1 MSQFI
6 LSQELPE
13 SDSALQLFAS
23 LVSGK
28 IKPGSSWNRAGYRLK
43 FLLRALTLPL
53 SSHHL
58 LANLAR
64 NDRLQEILLA
74 QPALPLKIYRPYLAA
89 NLGHQQVV
97 EALSQHYLQLEKHLP
112 ASLFEGYLSADGVV
126 LVRLQGK
133 NDETYRI
140 RLLAMDQLNKEGEAT
155 LLFENEQGVQLAT
168 TTFSVFNFQHQQT
181 LFIGGIQ
188 GARPETPHEAI
199 QLATKACHGLFPKRL
214 LIEALCALASH
225 LGVQQI
231 LAAGNKTHIYQS
243 WRYHYKKKAQLFA
256 DYDAFWQSLS
266 GELTDDNYFQL
277 PLRVE
282 RKSLDD
288 IASKKRA
295 EYRRR
300 YSLLDSLE
308 TQLDSQLRH

>member
-6 LSQELPE
+6 LSHELPASE
-13 SDSALQLFAS
+13 SALQLFTS

-28 IKPGSSWNRAGYRLK
+28 IKPGNAWNRVGYRLK
-43 FLLRALTLPL
+43 FLLRALTLPH
-53 SSHHL
+53 SSHL
-58 LANLAR
+58 LLTNLAR
-64 NDRLQEILLA
+64 NERLQMILQA

-89 NLGHQQVV
+89 NLGHQQAV

-112 ASLFEGYLSADGVV
+112 ASLFDGYLSADGVV
-126 LVRLQGK
+126 LARLQGK

-140 RLLAMDQLNKEGEAT
+140 RLMAMDQLNKEGEAT
-155 LLFENEQGVQLAT
+155 LLFETEQGVLLAT
-168 TTFSVFNFQHQQT
+168 ITFSVFHFQQQQT

-199 QLATKACHGLFPKRL
+199 QLATKGCHGLFPKRL
-214 LIEALCALASH
+214 LIEALCGLAQH
-225 LGVQQI
+225 LEVKQI
-231 LAAGNKTHIYQS
+231 LAAGNKTHIYQN
-243 WRYHYKKKAQLFA
+243 WRYHHKKKAQLFA
-256 DYDAFWQSLS
+256 DYDSFWQSLN
-266 GELTDDNYFQL
+266 GELTGDNYFRL

-300 YSLLDSLE
+300 YSLLDSLDS
-308 TQLDSQLRH
+308 QLDSQWPN

>member
-6 LSQELPE
+6 LPHEVPVSEN
-13 SDSALQLFAS
+13 ALQLFTS

-28 IKPGSSWNRAGYRLK
+28 IKPGNSWNRAGYRLK
-43 FLLRALTLPL
+43 FLLRALMLPL
-53 SSHHL
+53 SSHRL
-58 LANLAR
+58 LTNLAR
-64 NDRLQEILLA
+64 NERLPTILQV
-74 QPALPLKIYRPYLAA
+74 QPSLPLKIYRPYLAA
-89 NLGHQQVV
+89 NLSPQQAVA
-97 EALSQHYLQLEKHLP
+97 ALSQHYLQLEKQLP
-112 ASLFEGYLSADGVV
+112 ASLFDGYLSADGVV
-126 LVRLQGK
+126 VASLQGK

-168 TTFSVFNFQHQQT
+168 TTFSVFHFQQQQT

-199 QLATKACHGLFPKRL
+199 QLATKACYGLFPKRL
-214 LIEALCALASH
+214 LIETLCGLAQH
-225 LGVQQI
+225 LGVKQI
-231 LAAGNKTHIYQS
+231 LAAGNKTHIYQN

-256 DYDAFWQSLS
+256 DYDGFWQSLN
-266 GELTDDNYFQL
+266 GELTDDNYFRL

-300 YSLLDSLE
+300 YALLDSLE
-308 TQLDSQLRH
+308 GQLNSQLRK